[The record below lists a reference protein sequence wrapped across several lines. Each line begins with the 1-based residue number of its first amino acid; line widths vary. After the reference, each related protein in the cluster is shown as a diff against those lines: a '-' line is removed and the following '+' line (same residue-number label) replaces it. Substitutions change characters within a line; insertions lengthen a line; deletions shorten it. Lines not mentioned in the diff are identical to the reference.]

1 MPEQRPVT
9 RLRLAPAVL
18 ATALI
23 AVSATPASAA
33 VCSVSSP
40 GLAFGNYNTL
50 SSSALDG
57 TGDISVSC
65 DLLTSF
71 TVKLSAGSG
80 TIDQRVMT
88 AGTSQLNYNL
98 YTDSGRTTVWGDG
111 ITGSTVSATGVAV
124 TLPVYG
130 RIPGLQNVVAASYG
144 DSITIT
150 VSY

>member
-9 RLRLAPAVL
+9 RLHLRAAVL
-18 ATALI
+18 AAGLI

-33 VCSVSSP
+33 VCILSST
-40 GLAFGNYNTL
+40 GVAFGNYNTL
-50 SSSALDG
+50 TSSALDG
-57 TGDISVSC
+57 AGDISVSC
-65 DLLTSF
+65 DVLSSV

-80 TIDQRVMT
+80 TIEQRVMT
-88 AGTSQLNYNL
+88 AGTAQLNYNL

-111 ITGSTVSATGVAV
+111 ITGSTVSATGVLI
-124 TLPVYG
+124 TFPVYG
-130 RIPGLQNVVAASYG
+130 RIPALQNVVAGSYG